1 MGWGNIVSRAGKNY
15 TKYVESNAISVKSTD
30 FWHRLNAT
38 RQIKCTTVHY
48 VAFNLPIVAF
58 TLSGDQLFVKIFT
71 ILIASD
77 SNRPQAE
84 TSMGR
89 EGHKTLPAHHL
100 AKEAT
105 LRLESIC
112 YRCRYQV

>member
-58 TLSGDQLFVKIFT
+58 TLSGDQIDVFSRQCVTEQRKVVMQNKGTRFSVALLFKK
-71 ILIASD
+71 
-77 SNRPQAE
+77 N
-84 TSMGR
+84 
-89 EGHKTLPAHHL
+89 
-100 AKEAT
+100 
-105 LRLESIC
+105 
-112 YRCRYQV
+112 